1 MSVSK
6 IIPYPKFQDKD
17 FYEKIYTKKEFN
29 DTQKTQ
35 QIDDGNFRLSSSQ
48 RFVRNYISESTPY
61 RSLYIF
67 HETGV
72 GKTCAAISI
81 AERFVKRAEETGRK
95 IIILTEKSIRN
106 EFYKTVFNLQKELLK
121 KDKKLSVQCTGRRY
135 ELGPETKYL
144 TTDQKKKIVT
154 TMVDNNYEI
163 IGKGAF
169 VSHSLKSLSW
179 NGKTDT
185 LNDRIKEEIKEM
197 FSERVIIV
205 DEAHGKSGV
214 KSKDAEDKLYPFLK
228 VVIENSEGIRLILMS
243 ATPMSNNV
251 LDIYP
256 QLELLRLNSG
266 LETPKKSDLFT
277 TDSSVPSV
285 KKKSIPLLKELFK
298 GFVSYVRGGNPEIF
312 PYTLI
317 AQDAIIPKTKY
328 DFNGNII
335 KDKNTKIKIVECHS
349 SKYQYNIY
357 VARLKKVAKNIEMD
371 FKLGLSSGILQS
383 GDIIFPVPYSTTKG
397 TYGSD
402 GYSTVK
408 DESAFLETT
417 SYGRKT
423 YSYNKFSEGFLLKE
437 NIEKYSTKFYK
448 IYNNIINSI
457 GISFVYSQYLDGC
470 LYPLAMMLEQ
480 NGFEP
485 ITGQRFLLNTNIKRP
500 LICYK
505 CGKPKHPET
514 DHIWRSAKYLL
525 FTGSAETMETS
536 KITDLVNRKENKYGE
551 LVKVIL
557 GSDASS
563 EGVDFHRIR
572 QVHIVEPWYNLQ
584 KLDQV
589 IGRGARN
596 KSHID
601 LPPEERNVTI
611 FRYCIVSPKKS
622 SQKIKY
628 TETADEYR
636 YRIAFQKDKNVKE
649 VERFMKEMAVDCVF
663 QKENNIR
670 LLKRVVTLENSFG
683 KKIKHQV
690 GDIDGSRRCDYQK
703 CNYKCDW
710 EPKMMKIKINKTTY
724 GKEFIIDDIEK
735 IRYEIY
741 DMFRKNFVI
750 DFETI
755 KENVK
760 NKYDDID
767 KLYIF
772 MALTNFLNKQTGY
785 ILQDKYGREGYLVE
799 KNNFYIFQPNE
810 LYNKTA
816 PVLYKS
822 IPLKTKEIDVP
833 FDMFDIKF
841 EDVKEKE
848 KKSKEDIL
856 KKIYES
862 YNYIRNRFKIYID
875 DIDKY
880 KDIINEII
888 FNKFSDKDI
897 VNVLINIIVNKNIN
911 KKYNELIKI
920 LIKFYK
926 EKGNSYITDKT
937 KLVTLGQEC
946 KQYKRTL
953 KGLKKDKTWGRCD
966 YDLLLNVK
974 NLIRS
979 KRYNELFKNI
989 KKEDIFREDIDF
1001 DIRKYIDVINKN
1013 NVAPEYIGSIEYSG
1027 KNDKEKFLKI
1037 WNFKDY
1043 VKKDSKRTERRGITC
1058 YTIEGKVLYKIYD
1071 FLNKEIL
1078 KNNFKDFKEAKI
1090 KIKKNDVCLLIEFIL
1105 RYLNINT
1112 DKIWFMDF
1120 NDIL

>member
-1 MSVSK
+1 MSVAK
-6 IIPYPKFQDKD
+6 IIPYPKFQNKD
-17 FYEKIYTKKEFN
+17 FYEKIYKKKEFY
-29 DTQKTQ
+29 DTQQKHKTN
-35 QIDDGNFRLSSSQ
+35 DDNFRLSSSQ

-81 AERFVKRAEETGRK
+81 AERFTKYAEETGKK

-121 KDKKLSVQCTGRRY
+121 KDKKLSVQCTGRKY
-135 ELGPETKYL
+135 ELGPETKQL
-144 TTDQKKKIVT
+144 TTDQKKKIVVS
-154 TMVDNNYEI
+154 MIEKNYEI

-169 VSHSLKSLSW
+169 VSHSLKSLFW
-179 NGKTDT
+179 NGKKDT
-185 LNDRIKEEIKEM
+185 LTDRIKNDIKDM
-197 FSERVIIV
+197 FSDRVIIV
-205 DEAHGKSGV
+205 DEAHGKTGSV
-214 KSKDAEDKLYPFLK
+214 SKDSEDKLYPFLK
-228 VVIENSEGIRLILMS
+228 VIIENSIGIRLILMS

-266 LETPKKSDLFT
+266 LETPKKTELFNI
-277 TDSSVPSV
+277 DSSVPSL
-285 KKKSIPLLKELFK
+285 KKNNVSKLRELFK
-298 GFVSYVRGGNPEIF
+298 GFVSYVRGGDPEIF

-317 AQDAIIPKTKY
+317 AEEAIIPKSKY
-328 DFNGNII
+328 DFSGNII
-335 KDKNTKIKIVECHS
+335 KDKNTHIKIVECYS
-349 SKYQYNIY
+349 SQYQYDIY
-357 VARLKKVAKNIEMD
+357 VARLKKEAKDIESD
-371 FKLGLSSGILQS
+371 FKIGLSTGILQA
-383 GDIIFPVPYSTTKG
+383 GDIIFPSPESSKRG

-402 GYSTVK
+402 GYSPVK
-408 DESAFLETT
+408 DESAFFVSTI
-417 SYGRKT
+417 SGRTT

-457 GISFVYSQYLDGC
+457 GISFVYSQWLEGC

-485 ITGQRFLLNTNIKRP
+485 ITGQRYLLNTNIKRP

-514 DHIWRSAKYLL
+514 DHIWKSAKYLL

-589 IGRGARN
+589 IGRGSRN

-611 FRYCIVSPKKS
+611 FRYCIVPPKKS
-622 SQKIKY
+622 SSKVRY

-636 YRIAFQKDKNVKE
+636 YRIAFQKDRYVKE
-649 VERFMKEMAVDCVF
+649 VERIMKEMAVDCVF

-670 LLKRVVTLENSFG
+670 LQKRMVTLENSFG
-683 KKIKHQV
+683 KKIKYQS
-690 GDIDGSRRCDYQK
+690 GDLDNTRICDYKK
-703 CNYKCDW
+703 CNYKCEW
-710 EPKMMKIKINKTTY
+710 EPKMMKIEIDKTTY
-724 GKEFIIDDIEK
+724 GKEFIVDDIENV
-735 IRYEIY
+735 RYEIY

-755 KENVK
+755 KNNIQE
-760 NKYDDID
+760 KYKDIEE
-767 KLYIF
+767 LYIYI
-772 MALTNFLNKQTGY
+772 ALTNFLDKQTGY

-799 KNNFYIFQPNE
+799 KDNYYIFQPNE
-810 LYNKTA
+810 LSDKKA

-822 IPLKTKEIDVP
+822 IPIKTKEVDVP

-841 EDVKEKE
+841 EDIQEKT
-848 KKSKEDIL
+848 KKVREDII
-856 KKIYES
+856 KKVYDS
-862 YNYIRNRFKIYID
+862 YNYNKNRFNIYINN
-875 DIDKY
+875 IEKY
-880 KDIINEII
+880 DDIINEIT
-888 FNKFSDKDI
+888 FTKFSDKEI
-897 VNVLINIIVNKNIN
+897 VSLLTNIIDKNFDKEYKKFAKIVFDFYN
-911 KKYNELIKI
+911 KK
-920 LIKFYK
+920 
-926 EKGNSYITDKT
+926 GNIYITDKV
-937 KLVTLGQEC
+937 KLVSVGPEC
-946 KQYKRTL
+946 SQYKRSH
-953 KGLKKDKTWGRCD
+953 KGLKKEKSWGHCD
-966 YDLLLNVK
+966 NDILTSVQTEIRRK
-974 NLIRS
+974 N
-979 KRYNELFKNI
+979 YEQLFKNI
-989 KKEDIFREDIDF
+989 KKEDVFREDIEF
-1001 DIRKYIDVINKN
+1001 DTRKYIEIIHKN
-1013 NVAPEYIGSIEYSG
+1013 NVLSDYIGSVEYSG
-1027 KNDKEKFLKI
+1027 KNDKIKFLKI
-1037 WNFKDY
+1037 WNFKNY

-1058 YTIEGKVLYKIYD
+1058 YTVEGKELFNIYN
-1071 FLNKEIL
+1071 FLNNQVL
-1078 KNNFKDFKEAKI
+1078 KNSFKDFKETNK
-1090 KIKKNDVCLLIEFIL
+1090 KIKKNDACILIEFML
-1105 RYLNINT
+1105 RYLNKKT
-1112 DKIWFMDF
+1112 DKIWFMD
-1120 NDIL
+1120 IGYVL